1 MDIWLY
7 CCPSKNCNM
16 AQITLEQRYE
26 IAALHKL
33 GNTQQYIADIIGAH
47 KSSISRELDRNADGR
62 SGDYRPKLAER
73 KRRERHHNKP
83 KNTHL
88 TSDMV
93 ELIEFLIGEDY
104 SPEQFVGYCN
114 KNGINCASIETIY
127 LHIWKD
133 KKQGCSLYHHLRR
146 KGRR

>member
-1 MDIWLY
+1 
-7 CCPSKNCNM
+7 M

-47 KSSISRELDRNADGR
+47 KSSISRELDRN
-62 SGDYRPKLAER
+62 AER